1 MVGKDGRHVRI
12 ETSFLCELLI
22 IKNCQIKESKR
33 HADARGVF
41 SNEGLFFKPSTLKK
55 IVANGRIKAIRRSSY
70 ANIWQ

>member
-1 MVGKDGRHVRI
+1 VVGKDDSHVRI
-12 ETSFLCELLI
+12 ERSFLCELLI

-33 HADARGVF
+33 HADARGVC

-70 ANIWQ
+70 ANILQ